1 VDGIAICTDSSAL
14 MSASTAASL
23 AVDVVRLAVTLDGE
37 PFDEVMSSLDWFY
50 ERLRAGATSET
61 AEPSTQDLL
70 AAYERATDRG
80 AETVVSIHPDARISG
95 IATSAEAAAAAASL
109 PVFVVDTRTVGYGVG
124 LCVRAAAAALASGGA
139 AGDATRAASRLG
151 ASIQNAFVVRS
162 GPGTRVSPDEGWTAF
177 RYEYGAPVR
186 LSVHGTHTEAVAELV
201 DLVVGTETQVAA
213 AIGHAAREVEP
224 AADELA
230 RRLTASGAVAES
242 ERYRLGAAAAAV
254 TGPDC
259 LGLVWWPA

>member
-1 VDGIAICTDSSAL
+1 
-14 MSASTAASL
+14 
-23 AVDVVRLAVTLDGE
+23 
-37 PFDEVMSSLDWFY
+37 
-50 ERLRAGATSET
+50 
-61 AEPSTQDLL
+61 
-70 AAYERATDRG
+70 
-80 AETVVSIHPDARISG
+80 
-95 IATSAEAAAAAASL
+95 
-109 PVFVVDTRTVGYGVG
+109 
-124 LCVRAAAAALASGGA
+124 
-139 AGDATRAASRLG
+139 
-151 ASIQNAFVVRS
+151 
-162 GPGTRVSPDEGWTAF
+162 
-177 RYEYGAPVR
+177 
-186 LSVHGTHTEAVAELV
+186 VHGTHTEAVAELV